1 MRCAFSWTSIVLCF
15 QLGLISPVVA
25 ENIDKSKSQT
35 GGLKE
40 SQRVV
45 SKIGSHRTDSY
56 GEIESTFLED
66 RPALDRVTNVPLFV
80 PGEPAAILSDRPPET
95 SVSSFFPIESETTP
109 TSQNPSIPSVDRLS
123 DVLPSDW
130 AYAALQSLVERYG
143 CVDGYPD
150 GTYRGNRPLT
160 RYEFAAGLN
169 ACLDAIE
176 TLLVGDLT
184 EIDRADLE
192 TLQRLQD
199 SFAAELAE
207 LQGRVDSLETRTA
220 RLEAQQF
227 SPTTKLKGQLLTY
240 LADAFGEEAGPA
252 NNISFGYRTR
262 LSFISSFTG
271 QDRLLVRLQ
280 GINLRRLDTATEFP
294 EGRLSGATNETRFLR
309 SGISGDGDVRLQAL
323 SYRFPVGEK
332 LTVSVN
338 PFTNSGVLTERIGP
352 FANPTKGAITY
363 FGATHPTLSPIP
375 LESGATALWD
385 VNPWLNLDFSIGSE
399 RGSGSNPAIGLFDGG
414 YAASVRSVFDFD
426 ALRFSL
432 TYIHFY
438 SLNSLDIRSG
448 SNAARVSGAGPVV
461 GNAYVSGIAYDV
473 SPKFRLGASA
483 GLVSARTLGDGSKGD
498 ARVLDYRFFFAFPDL
513 GQKGNLGGI
522 VFGMQPRLTD
532 TSNPLI
538 AQAIGFPDGQ
548 RSDRDTGFHIEAFY
562 THYLNDN
569 IAITPGIL
577 WLTAPNHDARN
588 SDVIMGVIRTSF
600 TF

>member
-1 MRCAFSWTSIVLCF
+1 M
-15 QLGLISPVVA
+15 
-25 ENIDKSKSQT
+25 
-35 GGLKE
+35 KE
-40 SQRVV
+40 SQ
-45 SKIGSHRTDSY
+45 SGASNISSTKIGSDRTSFDRAT
-56 GEIESTFLED
+56 ESTFIE
-66 RPALDRVTNVPLFV
+66 PIEHQPILDRVANSSLFV
-80 PGEPAAILSDRPPET
+80 PGEPAEILSDRPPET
-95 SVSSFFPIESETTP
+95 SVSSFSPIEREATE
-109 TSQNPSIPSVDRLS
+109 TSQTPSIPSVDRLS

-130 AYAALQSLVERYG
+130 AYSALQSLAERYG
-143 CVDGYPD
+143 CIAGYPD
-150 GTYRGNRPLT
+150 GTYRGNSTLT

-169 ACLDAIE
+169 SCLDAIE
-176 TLLVGDLT
+176 GLLVGDLS
-184 EIDRADLE
+184 EIYRADLE
-192 TLQRLQD
+192 TLQRLRD

-207 LQGRVDSLETRTA
+207 LQGTLDGLETRTA
-220 RLEAQQF
+220 LLEAQQF
-227 SPTTKLKGQLLTY
+227 STTTKLKGQVLTY
-240 LADAFGEEAGPA
+240 FADAFGEEASDA
-252 NNISFGYRTR
+252 NSTIFGYRAR
-262 LSFISSFTG
+262 LSFISSFSG
-271 QDRLLVRLQ
+271 RDRLLVRLQ

-338 PFTNSGVLTERIGP
+338 PFTNSGILTERIGP
-352 FANPTKGAITY
+352 FASPTKGAITY
-363 FGATHPTLSPIP
+363 FGATHPTLNPIS
-375 LESGATALWD
+375 LQSGATAQWD

-399 RGSGSNPAIGLFDGG
+399 RGASNNPEIGLFDGG

-438 SLNSLDIRSG
+438 SLSGADTRSG

-461 GNAYVSGIAYDV
+461 GSAYVSGIAYEV

-483 GLVSARTLGDGSKGD
+483 GLISARSLGEGTKGD

-522 VFGMQPRLTD
+522 VLGMQPRLTD

-538 AQAIGFPDGQ
+538 AQAIGFPEGQ
-548 RSDRDTGFHIEAFY
+548 RNDRDTGFHIEAFY
-562 THYLNDN
+562 THYFNDN
-569 IAITPGIL
+569 IAITPGIV